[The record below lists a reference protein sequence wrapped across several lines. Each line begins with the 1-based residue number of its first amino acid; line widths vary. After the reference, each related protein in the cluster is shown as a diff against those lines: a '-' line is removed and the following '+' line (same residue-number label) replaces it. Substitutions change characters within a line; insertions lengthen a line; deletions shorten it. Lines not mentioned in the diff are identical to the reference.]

1 MGVLH
6 KGKEKLENL
15 KRRTRMK
22 RSEQKKRQPKKSG
35 KNKPSLKLTI
45 PSRRGRR
52 KKWFHSISLT
62 KKAIWALREVKVK
75 ELVEL
80 IAKSLVD
87 NPENVQVSQ
96 IDGQQTSILELKVAQ
111 EDMGKIIGKQGRTA
125 HAIRVI
131 LGAAGMKLKKRFNLE
146 IID

>member
-1 MGVLH
+1 M
-6 KGKEKLENL
+6 
-15 KRRTRMK
+15 
-22 RSEQKKRQPKKSG
+22 
-35 KNKPSLKLTI
+35 
-45 PSRRGRR
+45 
-52 KKWFHSISLT
+52 
-62 KKAIWALREVKVK
+62 K

-96 IDGQQTSILELKVAQ
+96 LDGEQTSILELKVAQ
-111 EDMGKIIGKQGRTA
+111 EDIGKIIGKQGRTA